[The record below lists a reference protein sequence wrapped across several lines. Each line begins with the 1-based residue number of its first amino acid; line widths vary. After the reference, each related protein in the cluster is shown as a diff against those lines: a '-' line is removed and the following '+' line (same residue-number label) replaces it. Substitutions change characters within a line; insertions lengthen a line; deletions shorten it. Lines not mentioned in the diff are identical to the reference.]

1 MKHVYE
7 IRRGFDLISDALPFG
22 DLWYAEV
29 SDAVE
34 YAKFYRRIS
43 SLVMF
48 LRFALVALAITIISG
63 VPSAATAQLVIV
75 SSEPTALA
83 TYAPPPQ
90 YPLAARMANVT
101 GRGIAI
107 LEIDPR
113 TGLVKA
119 ARMNPSTGDKDLD
132 HAALTAFRQWRFR
145 TGETSRVN
153 VPIRFTMSSGLPA
166 KNRPSKNG
174 RQYAL
179 YAPPPVYPAEAR
191 SRHLTGIGIVSAEVD
206 QKTGYVTAARML
218 QSTGYRVLD
227 EAALNAFR
235 QWRFKP
241 GTVSHVRIPI
251 RFLMQGVVPVVYE

>member
-1 MKHVYE
+1 MWYKA
-7 IRRGFDLISDALPFG
+7 ISNP
-22 DLWYAEV
+22 
-29 SDAVE
+29 VE
-34 YAKFYRRIS
+34 YVRFYDSIS
-43 SLVMF
+43 CLIA
-48 LRFALVALAITIISG
+48 LCRFALAALVIAIISG
-63 VPSAATAQLVIV
+63 DPSGATAQLVTIPA
-75 SSEPTALA
+75 EQRALA
-83 TYAPPPQ
+83 VYAPPPQ

-107 LEIDPR
+107 LDIDPR

-153 VPIRFTMSSGLPA
+153 VPIRFTTSSGLPA
-166 KNRPSKNG
+166 TSRPSKNG

-191 SRHLTGIGIVSAEVD
+191 SRHLTGIGIVLAEVD
-206 QKTGYVTAARML
+206 QRTGYVTAARML
-218 QSTGYRVLD
+218 QSTGYLVLD
-227 EAALNAFR
+227 EAALKAFR

-241 GTVSHVRIPI
+241 RTVSHVRIPI